1 MKEDLIKKTMTRI
14 VLTFAFVLLYIP
26 LSFAVSSIS
35 DKEIAK
41 CAAVKGELARLDC
54 FDGLAK
60 DNNLFGKQMQQSST
74 NGKGQWLV
82 NTQINPVDDSNTVT
96 LYLEAES
103 GKGILDDTVSLI
115 VRCQSNKT
123 DLHIN
128 WHSYLGNEA
137 RVLTRIGNAKAQ
149 TSLWDISPDKA
160 GSFRKGPIGFLMEM
174 MKSSRLVAQITPYN
188 ENPITAVF
196 DITGLSSAIKPLRE
210 TCSW

>member
-1 MKEDLIKKTMTRI
+1 MKVDFIKKTMTRI
-14 VLTFAFVLLYIP
+14 VLTFAFVLFYIP
-26 LSFAVSSIS
+26 LSFAESSIS
-35 DKEIAK
+35 DQEIAR

-54 FDGLAK
+54 FDRLAK
-60 DNNLFGKQMQQSST
+60 EHNLFGKQTQQS
-74 NGKGQWLV
+74 NIKGNGQWLV
-82 NTQINPVDDSNTVT
+82 KTEINPVDDSNTVT

-137 RVLTRIGNAKAQ
+137 RVLTRIGDATAQ
-149 TSLWDISPDKA
+149 TSLWDISPDKE
-160 GSFRKGPIGFLMEM
+160 GSFRKAPIGFLKEM
-174 MKSSRLVAQITPYN
+174 MKASRLVAQITPYN

-196 DITGLSSAIKPLRE
+196 NTTGLSSAIKPLRE